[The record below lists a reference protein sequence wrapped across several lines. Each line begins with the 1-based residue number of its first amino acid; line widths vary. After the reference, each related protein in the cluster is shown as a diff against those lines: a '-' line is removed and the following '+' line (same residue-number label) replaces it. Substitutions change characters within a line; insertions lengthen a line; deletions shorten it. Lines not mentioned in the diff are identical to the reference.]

1 MPPPTSLTRT
11 PACILLALAAA
22 ACNRTGDPEIPD
34 TVFGH
39 CVYVNRFS
47 KREECREYRGERWDQ
62 AGASADCGE
71 WGAQVVDGAC
81 DYEDDGILGA
91 CVLGGAERAIRVVIP
106 GADPGDCRQQERG
119 CELFGG
125 GIFVPAPVCGGDL
138 LPDPEEGTVF
148 QWPVLECRDPLDGEP
163 AGQSEGGQVCTWSM
177 ISGCTEPG
185 RHFEDHA
192 SCDQVRTQRPYA
204 AVPPPPPPVN
214 PDPRLDDPTYR
225 AELDWVTEQV
235 TACAC
240 VCCHQSSI
248 TPDGAA
254 VWDIEGPGN
263 WIGTFT
269 PYGLAFSG
277 GFLDSSLLGAYPAA
291 DNHGFDRA
299 TTGLP
304 TTDPARMAAFF
315 AAELEH
321 RGLSP
326 DDFADADPTPAPFYQ
341 QSIYQPTACQN
352 GEGVAADGTITW
364 DGGSARYLYL
374 LDADAPN
381 PGVPPN
387 LDLPAGTRWRAE
399 VAWDD
404 APFASGA
411 IRYGQ
416 LPDAAYQG
424 FPAEGSPAPLAPGA
438 TYYLYVLADIA
449 VPITRCLFTAP
460 G

>member
-1 MPPPTSLTRT
+1 MARPSKIRT
-11 PACILLALAAA
+11 PARIALALAAV

-62 AGASADCGE
+62 AGAGADCGE
-71 WGAQVVDGAC
+71 WGAQLVGGAC
-81 DYEDDGILGA
+81 DYEDDAILGA
-91 CVLGGAERAIRVVIP
+91 CVLGGEERAIRVVIP
-106 GADPGDCRQQERG
+106 GANPGHCRQQERG

-125 GIFVPAPVCGGDL
+125 GIFVPGPVCGGDA

-148 QWPVLECRDPLDGEP
+148 QWPDLECRPALAGEP
-163 AGQSEGGQVCTWSM
+163 AGTSADGQVCTWSM

-185 RHFEDHA
+185 RQFSEYA
-192 SCDQVRTQRPYA
+192 SCEQVRTQRPYA
-204 AVPPPPPPVN
+204 AVPSPPAPVD
-214 PDPRLDDPTYR
+214 PDRRLADAGYR

-235 TACAC
+235 RACAC

-263 WIGTFT
+263 WMNTFT

-291 DNHGFDRA
+291 DNHGFDRVS
-299 TTGLP
+299 TGLP
-304 TTDPARMAAFF
+304 STDPERMAAFF
-315 AAELEH
+315 AAELAH

-326 DDFADADPTPAPFYQ
+326 DDFAGADPTPAPFYQ
-341 QSIYQPTACQN
+341 QSIYEPTACLD

-364 DGGSARYLYL
+364 DGGSARYVYV

-387 LDLPAGTRWRAE
+387 LDLPAGTRWRAQ
-399 VAWDD
+399 VPWDS
-404 APFASGA
+404 APIASGA
-411 IRYGQ
+411 LRYGA
-416 LPDAAYQG
+416 LPGTASQG
-424 FPAEGSPAPLAPGA
+424 FPTQGSPAPLVPGT